1 MAHRGRIRKDWVS
14 PLLICKN
21 LALWYSLVMPITQSA
36 KKALRQ
42 SKKRNLE
49 NLTFKRKFKSTV
61 KELRKEVA
69 AKSLDKAKNLLPT
82 VYQAVDKAA
91 KKGVIKKNT
100 ASRYKSRLSH
110 LLNKSAVK

>member
-1 MAHRGRIRKDWVS
+1 
-14 PLLICKN
+14 
-21 LALWYSLVMPITQSA
+21 MPITQSA

-49 NLTFKRKFKSTV
+49 NLKFKRRFKTAV
-61 KELRKEVA
+61 KEFRKEVS
-69 AKSLDKAKNLLPT
+69 AKSLEKAKGLLPS

-100 ASRYKSRLSH
+100 ASRYKSRLTH
-110 LLNKSAVK
+110 LLNKSVAK

>member
-1 MAHRGRIRKDWVS
+1 
-14 PLLICKN
+14 
-21 LALWYSLVMPITQSA
+21 MPITESA

-49 NLTFKRKFKSTV
+49 NLKFKRRFKSAIKDFRHEIT
-61 KELRKEVA
+61 
-69 AKSLDKAKNLLPT
+69 AKSLDKAKNFLPS

-100 ASRYKSRLSH
+100 ASRYKSRLSQ
-110 LLNKSAVK
+110 LLNKTATIK

>member
-1 MAHRGRIRKDWVS
+1 
-14 PLLICKN
+14 
-21 LALWYSLVMPITQSA
+21 MPITKSA

-49 NLTFKRKFKSTV
+49 NLSFKRKFKSAV
-61 KELRKEVA
+61 KEFRKEIV

-82 VYQAVDKAA
+82 VYKAVDKAA

-100 ASRYKSRLSH
+100 ASRYKSRLTQ
-110 LLNKSAVK
+110 LLNKSATK

>member
-1 MAHRGRIRKDWVS
+1 
-14 PLLICKN
+14 
-21 LALWYSLVMPITQSA
+21 MPITRSA

-49 NLTFKRKFKSTV
+49 NLAFKRKYKSVV
-61 KELRKEVA
+61 KEFRREISS
-69 AKSLDKAKNLLPT
+69 KSLDKAKTLLPT

-100 ASRYKSRLSH
+100 ASRYKSRLTQ
-110 LLNKSAVK
+110 LLNKSAIAK

>member
-1 MAHRGRIRKDWVS
+1 V
-14 PLLICKN
+14 
-21 LALWYSLVMPITQSA
+21 PITKSA

-42 SKKRNLE
+42 SKRRNLQ
-49 NLTFKRKFKSTV
+49 NLVFKRKFKAAV
-61 KELRKEVA
+61 KEFRKEVA

-100 ASRYKSRLSH
+100 ASRYKSRLTQ